1 MPIHYWPMRKDISPT
16 SVSLGRMIS
25 AITET
30 IRRNYRLTEKFS
42 VKSYAK
48 MSKAMTQLDISRQMG
63 FIPHT
68 HFYPFKVDELPSVIE
83 VKKRGTFDALIERRH
98 GATTR
103 PSNVSP
109 SSNDEGGTLP
119 EPWFAYQDKDEQ
131 PRLILW
137 CGCSIFHWEAY
148 MSAAGIWYDCQW

>member
-1 MPIHYWPMRKDISPT
+1 MRKDISPT

-48 MSKAMTQLDISRQMG
+48 MGRAMTQLDISRQMG

-131 PRLILW
+131 PRLILR

-148 MSAAGIWYDCQW
+148 MSAAGI

>member
-1 MPIHYWPMRKDISPT
+1 MRKDISPT

-48 MSKAMTQLDISRQMG
+48 MGRAMTQLDISRQMG

-103 PSNVSP
+103 PSNVSS

-119 EPWFAYQDKDEQ
+119 EPWFAYQDK
-131 PRLILW
+131 R
-137 CGCSIFHWEAY
+137 
-148 MSAAGIWYDCQW
+148 